1 MAVLVSTHECTAQL
15 SKAVHGRYGGTREHA
30 LTAQLSKAVHCG
42 QIWRY
47 SDGNSSGS
55 LDKPKFYVFMRL
67 VSLAL
72 QKLRV
77 PSTHSSAH
85 AAYPTSLACT
95 SQFQQEQPLARSRPC
110 RVDPS
115 RFPRA
120 VQEQHWAGGVPH
132 HRSRLRSFLRRCRCK
147 LGPRRRAPPLLH
159 GLLRR
164 AVLSLA
170 VHRSSSRSRQS
181 LWSGW
186 RCTARCRTFIRR
198 LRGMSRTRCA
208 ARFPS

>member
-1 MAVLVSTHECTAQL
+1 MAVLGRQQQRIVGQAQVL
-15 SKAVHGRYGGTREHA
+15 RLHA
-30 LTAQLSKAVHCG
+30 PCVARA
-42 QIWRY
+42 
-47 SDGNSSGS
+47 
-55 LDKPKFYVFMRL
+55 PE
-67 VSLAL
+67 A
-72 QKLRV
+72 
-77 PSTHSSAH
+77 PSAFHSSAH
-85 AAYPTSLACT
+85 AAYPTRHACT
-95 SQFQQEQPLARSRPC
+95 SQSQQGQPLARSRPC

-115 RFPRA
+115 RFRRD
-120 VQEQHWAGGVPH
+120 VQARHWPGGLPH
-132 HRSRLRSFLRRCRCK
+132 HSRLRSFLRRCQCK
-147 LGPRRRAPPLLH
+147 LGPRRRAPPRLH

-170 VHRSSSRSRQS
+170 VHRSRSRRS